1 MDNAKRFQLLKQVAI
16 VTKNVVMIWLVLVD
30 SAEIPVTA
38 ELALNVI
45 RINIEAL
52 AVVSK
57 VMKEI
62 LISSVKQSVVD
73 QILSATLTRLVL
85 MVNALTCAWR
95 KIHVQEMPIVSLE
108 ITNKNADVLKDTE
121 VTHKLNVE
129 QLSA

>member
-1 MDNAKRFQLLKQVAI
+1 MTQYPILMDNAKRFQPLKQVAT

-30 SAEIPVTA
+30 SAEILVTA
-38 ELALNVI
+38 GLALNVI

-85 MVNALTCAWR
+85 MVNA
-95 KIHVQEMPIVSLE
+95 
-108 ITNKNADVLKDTE
+108 
-121 VTHKLNVE
+121 
-129 QLSA
+129 